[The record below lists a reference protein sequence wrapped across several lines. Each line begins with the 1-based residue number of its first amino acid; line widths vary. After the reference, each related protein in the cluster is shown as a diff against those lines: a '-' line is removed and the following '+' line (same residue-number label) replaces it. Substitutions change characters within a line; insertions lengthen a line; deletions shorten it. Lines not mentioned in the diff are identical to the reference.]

1 MYLHVK
7 VSATQEIGE
16 RGSNTSRLV
25 VCDQMRSE
33 GHEEPGF
40 ALTALFTVMRSSVNY
55 LKLERVCF
63 MSRSKPLNDTHRHT
77 HTLTLPLL
85 WRPNRKQNQTC
96 KHLLHNIFC
105 RCLKWRSA
113 VCIVFRGGGGGIIF
127 PHEHTHYNSTASIL
141 DLVWPLKLNL
151 HDSRAD
157 VWFESRVW
165 LHMMCSIVASGA
177 AESSNSN

>member
-1 MYLHVK
+1 MYLHEK

-77 HTLTLPLL
+77 HTHTPSSLTSKQKAK
-85 WRPNRKQNQTC
+85 PNLQT
-96 KHLLHNIFC
+96 
-105 RCLKWRSA
+105 
-113 VCIVFRGGGGGIIF
+113 
-127 PHEHTHYNSTASIL
+127 PTAQYIL
-141 DLVWPLKLNL
+141 
-151 HDSRAD
+151 
-157 VWFESRVW
+157 
-165 LHMMCSIVASGA
+165 
-177 AESSNSN
+177 

>member
-55 LKLERVCF
+55 LKLERVF

-77 HTLTLPLL
+77 HTHSHSLVFDV
-85 WRPNRKQNQTC
+85 QT
-96 KHLLHNIFC
+96 
-105 RCLKWRSA
+105 
-113 VCIVFRGGGGGIIF
+113 
-127 PHEHTHYNSTASIL
+127 
-141 DLVWPLKLNL
+141 
-151 HDSRAD
+151 
-157 VWFESRVW
+157 ESKTKPANTYCTIYSVD
-165 LHMMCSIVASGA
+165 A
-177 AESSNSN
+177 